1 MIVEFEV
8 RGRVGLI
15 RLNRPDARNAVN
27 SELAEAIE
35 TSIDRLEDDDEL
47 WAGIL
52 CANGPAFSAGADLKA
67 IASGTTN
74 LGTARGGFGGLVTR
88 ERIKPLIAAVE
99 GPALAGGTELV
110 LACDMVVASTAARFG
125 LPEVKRSLIASAGGL
140 VRLPRHLPRN
150 LAMEAALTG
159 DPISAETAHQY
170 GLVNHLVDPGQ
181 AVDAALELAGR
192 VNANAPL
199 AVRASRRSILGTQLL
214 DDEAG
219 IRLTGE
225 ETRLLANTDDFREG
239 PRAFVEKRP
248 PEWKGR

>member
-27 SELAEAIE
+27 RELAEAIE

-67 IASGTTN
+67 IASGMAN

-150 LAMEAALTG
+150 LAMEAARTG

-199 AVRASRRSILGTQLL
+199 AVRASRRSILGAQLL

-219 IRLTGE
+219 IRLTSE
-225 ETRLLANTDDFREG
+225 ETRLLADTDDFREG

>member
-1 MIVEFEV
+1 MIVDFDV

-15 RLNRPDARNAVN
+15 CLNRPEARNAVN
-27 SELAEAIE
+27 RELAEALE
-35 TSIDRLEDDDEL
+35 AAIDRLEEADEL
-47 WAGIL
+47 WTGVL
-52 CANGPAFSAGADLKA
+52 SANGPAFSAGADLKS
-67 IASGTTN
+67 IAAGRVDLGTT
-74 LGTARGGFGGLVTR
+74 RGGFGGLVER
-88 ERIKPLIAAVE
+88 ERTKPLIAAVE

-159 DPISAETAHQY
+159 EPISAEIAHRY

-181 AVDAALELAGR
+181 AVEAALELAGR
-192 VNANAPL
+192 VNVNAPL
-199 AVRASRRSILGTQLL
+199 AVRASRRSILGTQFL

-219 IRLTGE
+219 IQLTAE
-225 ETRLLANTDDFREG
+225 ETRLLAGTEDFKEG
-239 PRAFVEKRP
+239 PRAFIEKRQ

>member
-1 MIVEFEV
+1 M
-8 RGRVGLI
+8 
-15 RLNRPDARNAVN
+15 
-27 SELAEAIE
+27 
-35 TSIDRLEDDDEL
+35 
-47 WAGIL
+47 
-52 CANGPAFSAGADLKA
+52 
-67 IASGTTN
+67 
-74 LGTARGGFGGLVTR
+74 
-88 ERIKPLIAAVE
+88 
-99 GPALAGGTELV
+99 
-110 LACDMVVASTAARFG
+110 ACDMVVASTAARFG

-140 VRLPRHLPRN
+140 VRLPRRLPRN

-170 GLVNHLVDPGQ
+170 GLVNQLVDPGQ

-225 ETRLLANTDDFREG
+225 ETRLLADTDDFREG

>member
-27 SELAEAIE
+27 SELAEAVE
-35 TSIDRLEDDDEL
+35 TAIDRLEDDDEL

-52 CANGPAFSAGADLKA
+52 CANGPVFSAGADLKA
-67 IASGTTN
+67 IASGKAN

-88 ERIKPLIAAVE
+88 ERVKPLIAAVE

-110 LACDMVVASTAARFG
+110 LACDMVVASTTARFG

-140 VRLPRHLPRN
+140 VRLPRYLPRN

-159 DPISAETAHQY
+159 DPFSAATAHQY

-181 AVDAALELAGR
+181 AVDAALELADR
-192 VNANAPL
+192 VNTNAPL
-199 AVRASRRSILGTQLL
+199 AVRASRRSILRAQLL
-214 DDEAG
+214 DDDEG

-225 ETRLLANTDDFREG
+225 ETRLLAGTDDFREG

>member
-1 MIVEFEV
+1 
-8 RGRVGLI
+8 
-15 RLNRPDARNAVN
+15 
-27 SELAEAIE
+27 
-35 TSIDRLEDDDEL
+35 
-47 WAGIL
+47 
-52 CANGPAFSAGADLKA
+52 
-67 IASGTTN
+67 
-74 LGTARGGFGGLVTR
+74 
-88 ERIKPLIAAVE
+88 
-99 GPALAGGTELV
+99 
-110 LACDMVVASTAARFG
+110 
-125 LPEVKRSLIASAGGL
+125 
-140 VRLPRHLPRN
+140 
-150 LAMEAALTG
+150 MEAALTG

-225 ETRLLANTDDFREG
+225 ETRLLADTDDFREG
-239 PRAFVEKRP
+239 PQAFVEKRP

>member
-1 MIVEFEV
+1 MIVEFEA

-15 RLNRPDARNAVN
+15 RLHRPDARNAVN
-27 SELAEAIE
+27 RELAEAVE
-35 TSIDRLEDDDEL
+35 TAIDRLEDDDML

-140 VRLPRHLPRN
+140 VRLPRRLPRN

-225 ETRLLANTDDFREG
+225 ETRLLADTDDFREG

>member
-27 SELAEAIE
+27 RELAEAVE
-35 TSIDRLEDDDEL
+35 TAIDRLEDDDEL

-99 GPALAGGTELV
+99 GPALAGGTEIV
-110 LACDMVVASTAARFG
+110 LSCDLVVAGTEARFG
-125 LPEVKRSLIASAGGL
+125 LPEVRSSLVANAGGL
-140 VRLPRHLPRN
+140 FRLPRALPRN
-150 LAMEAALTG
+150 IAMELILTAGALPA
-159 DPISAETAHQY
+159 DRAYQL
-170 GLVNHLVDPGQ
+170 GLVNRLVDAGG
-181 AVDAALELAGR
+181 ALEAACALADE
-192 VNANAPL
+192 VNANAPI
-199 AVRASRRSILGTQLL
+199 AVRASRRIFLAAQFLA
-214 DDEAG
+214 DDEGFEVSA
-219 IRLTGE
+219 RE
-225 ETRLLANTDDFREG
+225 SRVVFQSEDFQEG
-239 PRAFVEKRP
+239 PRAFIEKRP
-248 PEWKGR
+248 PKWAGR

>member
-1 MIVEFEV
+1 MIVEFEAL
-8 RGRVGLI
+8 GRVALI
-15 RLNRPDARNAVN
+15 RVNRPDARNAVN
-27 SELAEAIE
+27 RELAEAVE
-35 TSIDRLEDDDEL
+35 TAIDRLEGDDEL

-52 CANGPAFSAGADLKA
+52 CANGPAVSAGADLKA
-67 IASGTTN
+67 IASGAAN
-74 LGTARGGFGGLVTR
+74 LGTARGGVGGLVTR

-140 VRLPRHLPRN
+140 VRLPRHLPRT

-225 ETRLLANTDDFREG
+225 ETRLLADTDDFREG